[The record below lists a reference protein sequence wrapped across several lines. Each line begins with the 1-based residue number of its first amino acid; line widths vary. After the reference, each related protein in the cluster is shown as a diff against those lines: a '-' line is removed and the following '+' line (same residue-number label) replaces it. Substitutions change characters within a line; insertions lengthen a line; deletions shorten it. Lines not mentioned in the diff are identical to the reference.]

1 VSRYLSVEEC
11 LISWTVLVMIL
22 VTVATILFVTSELA
36 CEAGSASPRWAPV
49 LDANGNF
56 VHGAREHK

>member
-1 VSRYLSVEEC
+1 
-11 LISWTVLVMIL
+11 MIL